1 MGFLDASRLPH
12 PAAAAVNALGVPGE
26 RGRGWPRIAPV
37 PSPRLRPPPTPE
49 PPARIPPYLL
59 RGAEQAVHAGQLRA
73 ERDVLAEGVQ
83 RRPGGLGEVG
93 AVEGVGVIQELHPA
107 HQRGHGASMHRRS
120 GSAGGEWAAQG
131 AAGAPSA
138 AQRGAALRARL
149 PPGRGSQ
156 PPAPRLAARRAPPA
170 VSQPPRPGEAAHGPF
185 PAGIRSAG
193 ELQAD

>member
-1 MGFLDASRLPH
+1 MPPGFLTRPRLQGLPRGCSGSAAGGSPASLPSRL
-12 PAAAAVNALGVPGE
+12 
-26 RGRGWPRIAPV
+26 RGSDRLLPPNP
-37 PSPRLRPPPTPE
+37 PS
-49 PPARIPPYLL
+49 RIPPYLL

-73 ERDVLAEGVQ
+73 ERDVLAEGVE

-93 AVEGVGVIQELHPA
+93 AVERVGVIQELHPA

-120 GSAGGEWAAQG
+120 GGAGGEWAAQG

-138 AQRGAALRARL
+138 ARRGAALRARP

-185 PAGIRSAG
+185 PAGIRSARA
-193 ELQAD
+193 LQAD